1 MSGKYGARV
10 AVNTRLLY
18 VRLAIA
24 TAINLFVV
32 RRLVG
37 SLGIEGYGAFSVAC
51 AGVGVFFFFRGA
63 LMSAARRF
71 VCEDGLNFQPLLGL
85 TLAIVATVGVTVVLV
100 SAIRPAQSFA
110 VQVFVLGMFALQTLR
125 LPYEALIVAGERM
138 GIFLVLSAV
147 ESALTL
153 VAALAISVLPMA
165 PLTAYAALRLA
176 GEAVVWFLTFA
187 YCRRRHSASHDP
199 PVFALSR
206 VRPLF
211 RFFGWQ
217 TLGSVAVFLRAQ
229 GVVLLLAVYAGT
241 GACAAFET
249 GGTVMGIL
257 WGFVA
262 SYRTAYLP
270 GIVKSWADGDR
281 ASFVGCTA
289 RAFRHSLFGAI
300 LVVAPILVWAPS
312 ACRLWIGDG
321 LPPDAAMFVRMFV
334 LQCFFE
340 ALATPLDTAI
350 LAIGRIARYEIVLSV
365 LIGSSFALAWLFLSA
380 GLPAWTSIGAAA
392 FVNPFAFLYRFVH
405 LKRHHGFAIRA
416 WFCRSAA

>member
-1 MSGKYGARV
+1 MRV

-18 VRLAIA
+18 VRLAVA
-24 TAINLFVV
+24 TAIDLFVV

-51 AGVGVFFFFRGA
+51 AGIGVFFFFRGA
-63 LMSAARRF
+63 LESAARRF
-71 VCEDGLNFQPLLGL
+71 VCENRQNFQPLLGL
-85 TLAIVATVGVTVVLV
+85 TLAIVATVGVIGVLV

-110 VQVFVLGMFALQTLR
+110 VLVLVLGMFALQVLC

-138 GIFLVLSAV
+138 GVFLVLSVV
-147 ESALTL
+147 ESAMKL
-153 VAALAISVLPMA
+153 VAVLAISGLPMA
-165 PLTAYAALRLA
+165 PLPAYAALRLA
-176 GEAVVWFLTFA
+176 CAAVVWLLTFA
-187 YCRRRHSASHDP
+187 YCRRRHPESREP
-199 PVFALSR
+199 PVFSLRR

-217 TLGSVAVFLRAQ
+217 TICSVAVFLRAQ
-229 GVVLLLAVYAGT
+229 GVVLLLAAYAGT
-241 GACAAFET
+241 CMCASFET

-281 ASFVGCTA
+281 ESFVGCTA
-289 RAFRHSLFGAI
+289 RAFRHSALGAV
-300 LVVAPILVWAPS
+300 LVVTPILVWAPS
-312 ACRLWIGDG
+312 VCRLWIGDG
-321 LPPDAAMFVRMFV
+321 LPPDADMFVRMFV
-334 LQCFFE
+334 LKCFFE

-350 LAIGRIARYEIVLSV
+350 LATGRIARYEIVLSA
-365 LIGSSFALAWLFLSA
+365 LIGSSFVLAWLLLSA

-392 FVNPFAFLYRFVH
+392 FMNLFAFLYRFVH
-405 LKRHHGFAIRA
+405 LRAYHGFAIRA